1 MTSTLLLSLTLM
13 AGQNDGLGP
22 TAGPNAAEVPAA
34 RAGVGITQRI
44 NDAVP
49 LDLLFRDESGRT
61 VRLGDYFTTKPV
73 VLVPAYF
80 RCPQLCTQVLNGLVD
95 GLRGVSLGGRDFEV
109 VVFSFDARE
118 TPELAA
124 AKKANYLE
132 KYGRPGAD
140 VSWHFLTG
148 GQASIDRLTNAI
160 GYHVRYDEKQDLF
173 AHGSGIV
180 LLTPQGR
187 VSRYLLGISFPAR
200 DLRLGLV
207 EASQGHVGSV
217 VDQMLLYCYHYDPA
231 TGGYAATAMSLVR
244 LGGAATA
251 LAMAAF
257 LVVAWLRERR
267 RARTDVQPAG

>member
-1 MTSTLLLSLTLM
+1 VNPALFLSLALA

-22 TAGPNAAEVPAA
+22 HVGPNSAEVPAA

-49 LDLLFRDESGRT
+49 LDLPFHDEAGRD
-61 VRLGDYFTTKPV
+61 VRLGDFFTTKPV

-80 RCPQLCTQVLNGLVD
+80 RCPQLCTRVLNELVD
-95 GLRGVSLGGRDFEV
+95 GLRGVSLGGADFEV

-118 TPELAA
+118 TSELAA
-124 AKKANYLE
+124 QKKASHLE
-132 KYGRPGAD
+132 KYGRPGAEA
-140 VSWHFLTG
+140 SWHFLTG
-148 GQASIDRLTNAI
+148 DQGSIERLTEAI
-160 GYHVRYDEKQDLF
+160 GFRFHYDEAHDQF
-173 AHGSGIV
+173 AHGSGLV

-187 VSRYLLGISFPAR
+187 ISRYLLGIAFPAR

-231 TGGYAATAMSLVR
+231 TGSYAAYAMGFVR
-244 LGGAATA
+244 LGGAATTLA
-251 LAMAAF
+251 LAAF
-257 LVVAWLRERR
+257 LGVAWRRER
-267 RARTDVQPAG
+267 RARTEVKPAG

>member
-1 MTSTLLLSLTLM
+1 VTSALFLSLML
-13 AGQNDGLGP
+13 APGQTDGLGP
-22 TAGPNAAEVPAA
+22 ATGANAAEVPAA

-49 LDLLFRDESGRT
+49 LDLPFRDEAGRA
-61 VRLGDYFTTKPV
+61 VRLGDFFTTKPI

-95 GLRGVSLGGRDFEV
+95 GLRGVSLGGGDFEV

-132 KYGRPGAD
+132 KYGRPGAEA
-140 VSWHFLTG
+140 SWHFLTG
-148 GQASIDRLTNAI
+148 DQDSIDRLTGAI
-160 GYHVRYDEKQDLF
+160 GYRVRYDEKQDLF
-173 AHGSGIV
+173 AHGSGVV

-187 VSRYLLGISFPAR
+187 VSRYLLGIGFPAR

-231 TGGYAATAMSLVR
+231 TGGYAATAMGLVR
-244 LGGAATA
+244 LGGVLTVLA
-251 LAMAAF
+251 LVAF
-257 LVVAWLRERR
+257 LGVAWLRERR
-267 RARTDVQPAG
+267 RARPDVQPAG